1 MHEARA
7 VLARIRRIDAL
18 QREWAGPDALLAEVE
33 RLVEEAGEWISAE
46 GGDAR
51 ATSTLERVRGAVEDT
66 RKAMIPM

>member
-7 VLARIRRIDAL
+7 VLARIRRIDTL
-18 QREWAGPDALLAEVE
+18 QRERAGPNALLAEVE
-33 RLVEEAGEWISAE
+33 RLVEEAREWISAE

-51 ATSTLERVRGAVEDT
+51 ATRTLERVCSAVEDT